1 MSVKDKVIV
10 VTGATSGIGE
20 VAAVALAGQGARIIF
35 TARSRERALATL
47 KKLNAVNAAA
57 PHMYHLADLS
67 LLADMKRVGT
77 ALAEEARIDVLV
89 NNAGALFNKRLQTD
103 DGLEMTFALNHMSY
117 FVITNLLLEKLKATP
132 GARIVST
139 ASGAHRGAKLNFDD
153 LQSQR
158 GYRGWTAYSR
168 SKLCNILFTRELARR
183 LGASSTTANCLHPGF
198 VATRFGEQ
206 SGGLIEKLV
215 GVAKNIGAISPDEG
229 ARTLI
234 HLAASPDVAGI
245 NGEYFYK
252 CKIDMPTNEA
262 RDDDSARRLWEIS
275 QQIMD
280 GGFRS

>member
-1 MSVKDKVIV
+1 MRNKTIVI
-10 VTGATSGIGE
+10 TGATSGIGE
-20 VAAVALAGQGARIIF
+20 VAAVRLAQQGARIIF

-47 KKLNAVNAAA
+47 KKLNAVNGAV

-77 ALAEEARIDVLV
+77 ALAEEAQIDVLV
-89 NNAGALFNKRLQTD
+89 NNAGALFNRRRQSD

-117 FVITNLLLEKLKATP
+117 FVITCLLLEKLKATP

-139 ASGAHRGAKLNFDD
+139 ASGAHRGARLNFDD

-183 LGASSTTANCLHPGF
+183 LAASKATANCFHPGF
-198 VATRFGEQ
+198 VATRFGEA
-206 SGGLIEKLV
+206 SGGLVEKLV
-215 GVAKNIGAISPDEG
+215 GVAKNVGAISPEDG
-229 ARTLI
+229 AKTLI

-252 CKIDMPTNEA
+252 GQIDMPTREA
-262 RDDDSARRLWEIS
+262 RNDDDARRLWNAS
-275 QQIMD
+275 AQLA
-280 GGFRS
+280 GLPS